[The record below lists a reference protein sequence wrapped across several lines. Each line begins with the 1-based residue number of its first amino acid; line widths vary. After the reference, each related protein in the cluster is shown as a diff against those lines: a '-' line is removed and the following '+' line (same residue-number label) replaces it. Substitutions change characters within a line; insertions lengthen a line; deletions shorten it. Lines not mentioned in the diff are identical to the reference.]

1 MVWYLRTIGIL
12 NLEVQNFRYDEL
24 FDSIEFKS
32 YKLYQIKEL
41 DYLAVLN

>member
-12 NLEVQNFRYDEL
+12 NLEVQNFRYDV